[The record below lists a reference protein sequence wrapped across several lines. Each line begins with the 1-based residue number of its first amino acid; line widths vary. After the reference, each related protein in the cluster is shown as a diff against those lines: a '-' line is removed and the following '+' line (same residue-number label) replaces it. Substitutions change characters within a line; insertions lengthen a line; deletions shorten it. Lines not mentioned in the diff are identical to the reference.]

1 MVVGIGG
8 VSRSGKTFLS
18 HDVVWFYRQKNLRA
32 IAVRLD
38 DYVKQINE
46 IPTIKGEIDWEIP
59 ASIDYAKALE
69 ALAFFKQKF
78 DVVVVEGHLI
88 YANEALE
95 NEFDTKFVLEIDREM
110 FNKRKENDQRW
121 GEVPAWYTEYI
132 WNSFLE
138 VGNPSGTNY
147 VKIKTN
153 YPTIEDIKIHLK

>member
-69 ALAFFKQKF
+69 ALSFFKQKF
-78 DVVVVEGHLI
+78 DVVVVEGH
-88 YANEALE
+88 
-95 NEFDTKFVLEIDREM
+95 
-110 FNKRKENDQRW
+110 
-121 GEVPAWYTEYI
+121 
-132 WNSFLE
+132 
-138 VGNPSGTNY
+138 
-147 VKIKTN
+147 
-153 YPTIEDIKIHLK
+153 